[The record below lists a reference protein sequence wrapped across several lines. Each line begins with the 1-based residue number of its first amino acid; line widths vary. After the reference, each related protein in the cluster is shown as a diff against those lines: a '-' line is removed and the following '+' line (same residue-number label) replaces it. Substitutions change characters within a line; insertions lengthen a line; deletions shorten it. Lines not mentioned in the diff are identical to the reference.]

1 MNIKVAAASV
11 VAIGVAISPALSNG
25 YGYGNR
31 HKPLI
36 NLTIEEPGG
45 EARGYGSYYPIYLPN
60 NYGYGKKRGPKL
72 PLLTEDGWIM
82 SFRLA
87 APDSVAL
94 LSTRLSNAQGGPN
107 YETLVLKDPDGCLDL
122 SHALPTFDGGD
133 FPADLDPV
141 DDNCP
146 VPQDETFM
154 LFNIDYDDAPGVRDN
169 YISGGCEGPK
179 RDRLVDDVYD
189 DIDSGFI
196 DFRDSNKAY
205 VLRRPVSQPTLG
217 SAVGPFTGGSGFPG
231 DMSHYDCYGYGSD
244 EDVTS
249 LVVMVNTG
257 AARIFD
263 AELNYDNTRIRNM
276 AGFVSGVTR
285 EYLDRNNATTVVAHM
300 PVRRGMLT
308 PLTFFDIDMEANVF
322 SGDPIPPSFD
332 VLRKIE
338 DGPIETFTV
347 TGAMTTADVVNELIA
362 LTPNEFKVEI
372 RAVVVEGDAPEFID
386 DTNNDG
392 RFTAAD
398 LRPNYK
404 LLSKEAVR
412 RINIVTTP
420 SLAEERDDFE
430 CPPLNFVDLNG
441 IDENQGCDDGDGTS
455 RSAVRLP
462 R

>member
-1 MNIKVAAASV
+1 MDIKLISV
-11 VAIGVAISPALSNG
+11 SVIAISVAITPALSNG
-25 YGYGNR
+25 YGYGR
-31 HKPLI
+31 KPLI
-36 NLTIEEPGG
+36 DLTIEEPGG
-45 EARGYGSYYPIYLPN
+45 EAQGYASQFPIYLPQ
-60 NYGYGKKRGPKL
+60 NYGYGYGNKRRKKL
-72 PLLTEDGWIM
+72 PLLTEDGWVL

-87 APDSVAL
+87 APESIAL

-122 SHALPTFDGGD
+122 SHALPTYDGGD
-133 FPADLDPV
+133 FPADLDPIE
-141 DDNCP
+141 DDCP
-146 VPQDETFM
+146 AIQDETFM
-154 LFNIDYDDAPGVRDN
+154 LFNIDYDDTPGVRDN
-169 YISGGCEGPK
+169 YVFGGCEGPK
-179 RDRLVDDVYD
+179 QERLVDDAYD
-189 DIDSGFI
+189 DIESNVI

-205 VLRRPVSQPTLG
+205 VIKNPASAFATG
-217 SAVGPFTGGSGFPG
+217 SPVGPFTGGPDNGG
-231 DMSHYDCYGYGSD
+231 TEHLDCFGYGSD

-263 AELNYDNTRIRNM
+263 ADLNYDNTRIRNM

-300 PVRRGMLT
+300 PIRRNMLT
-308 PLTFFDIDMEANVF
+308 PLTFFDIDMPVNEF
-322 SGDPIPPSFD
+322 GGDPIPAAFD
-332 VLRKIE
+332 IWRKIE
-338 DGPIETFTV
+338 DGPVETFTI
-347 TGAMTTADVVNELIA
+347 TGATTPADVINELIA
-362 LTPNEFKVEI
+362 LTPSEFKVEI

-398 LRPNYK
+398 LRPKYK

-420 SLAEERDDFE
+420 SLAEERDPFE

-441 IDENQGCDDGDGTS
+441 NDEDQFCDDGDGTS